1 MALEP
6 EAGGCRLQMDIFES
20 LLLDI
25 RANFHQPPYLFSS
38 PTPLPQLNV
47 PEPTKKLIRLS
58 QNIFKG
64 LFFIFYLH
72 LRICV
77 YFVARLCCILSIHSN
92 IVLISRLIQK
102 LIFLSRL

>member
-64 LFFIFYLH
+64 LFLFFIY
-72 LRICV
+72 ICV
-77 YFVARLCCILSIHSN
+77 FVSTLLQGCVVFLVSIA
-92 IVLISRLIQK
+92 I
-102 LIFLSRL
+102 